1 MSNPFGGIGVSEN
14 LGRCTQTSL
23 LSHYSFLITHN
34 SLLIRVPQKIPHLL
48 CGEGGSAMR
57 IVPCIT

>member
-1 MSNPFGGIGVSEN
+1 FGGIGVSEN
-14 LGRCTQTSL
+14 LGRCTQRPYSLTTHFSL
-23 LSHYSFLITHN
+23 LTTHR
-34 SLLIRVPQKIPHLL
+34 SWLIRVPQKIPHLL